1 MGDVVKREEA
11 PKPILVKVVEKK
23 EEKVQ
28 PDLLRQA
35 IRDAL
40 KTEAVQEVLTNHIL
54 DALQPVID
62 KEITRRMDEERRMEE
77 ERRAEDRRKAEE
89 ETARRLQE
97 EKRRKEEDHKRQQE
111 EKKRIEEEK

>member
-1 MGDVVKREEA
+1 MGVLDVAQQETPIDVVKREEA

-23 EEKVQ
+23 EEKKEKVQ

-62 KEITRRMDEERRMEE
+62 KEITRRELR
-77 ERRAEDRRKAEE
+77 
-89 ETARRLQE
+89 
-97 EKRRKEEDHKRQQE
+97 KRRNDWNMQDWKRRTKGSKK
-111 EKKRIEEEK
+111 KKREW